1 MRTTLLALTVVAGLI
16 AATPAHAATTV
27 VAPASLGTWQTFL
40 VDASGANLNAPDGG
54 VSFVDGPPGQ
64 PSGAGSARL
73 TTATGHGLGSAQLRN
88 PAFAGTPLSAITT
101 MTYAT
106 YTSIT
111 NGAQLPYLR
120 LTIDLDANGSADDE
134 IFFEPVYQTAA
145 GLGAVPQPAI
155 LLGSWQVWNA
165 RGGLW
170 WSQHGLAG
178 SSAGTGV
185 MTLDA
190 MIAAAP
196 LARIVNTAGR
206 AGGVSLSSGVAA
218 QDQRFDGNVDAFTI
232 DTGTGPTTYDFEP
245 GPPPPVRN
253 QSAVITTVQ
262 GTIKI
267 KLPGKKARKLRK
279 RGENVPLGTVVD
291 ASKGR
296 ATIATVNARG
306 AKPQK
311 SWFYDGAF
319 SVSQRGGV
327 KPVTDIKLQS
337 PRFATLCATSST
349 TAGAESAAL
358 VSRATRKRRRARSKR
373 VVTSLWG
380 DGKGSFR
387 TTGRNSA
394 ATVRGTKWLT
404 QERCDGTLTRVV
416 RGVVKVKN
424 LRTGKVVTITGGHSY
439 LAPR

>member
-1 MRTTLLALTVVAGLI
+1 MRTTRVALAVAAGLI
-16 AATPAHAATTV
+16 AAAPAHAATTLV
-27 VAPASLGTWQTFL
+27 RPASLDTWQTFL
-40 VDASGANLNAPDGG
+40 VNGAGANLTATDGG
-54 VSFVDGPPGQ
+54 VSFVEGPAGQ

-73 TTATGHGLGSAQLRN
+73 RTATGHGDGAAQLRSTR
-88 PAFAGTPLSAITT
+88 FAGTPLSAITA

-106 YTSIT
+106 HTSIT

-120 LTIDLDANGSADDE
+120 LTVDLDANGSVDDE
-134 IFFEPVYQTAA
+134 LFFEPVYQTLA
-145 GLGAVPQPAI
+145 GLGTVPQPAI
-155 LLGSWQVWNA
+155 ALGSWQVWNA

-170 WSQHGLAG
+170 WSQRGLAG

-185 MTLDA
+185 KTLDA

-196 LARIVNTAGR
+196 LARIVNTPGR
-206 AGGVSLSSGVAA
+206 AGGVSLSSGVVAP
-218 QDQRFDGNVDAFTI
+218 DQRFDGNVDAFTI
-232 DTGTGPTTYDFEP
+232 DIGAGPTTYDFEP
-245 GPPPPVRN
+245 GPAPPVRN
-253 QSAVITTVQ
+253 QSAVVTAVQ

-267 KLPGKKARKLRK
+267 TMPGKRTRKLIN
-279 RGENVPLGTVVD
+279 RGENVPLGTIVD
-291 ASKGR
+291 ASNGR
-296 ATIATVNARG
+296 ASIATVNARG
-306 AKPQK
+306 AKAQS

-319 SVSQRGGV
+319 SVRQRGGTR
-327 KPVTDIKLQS
+327 PVTEIELRS
-337 PRFATLCATSST
+337 PRFVALCGGSAS
-349 TAGAESAAL
+349 AGAASASAL
-358 VSRATRKRRRARSKR
+358 VSRATRRRRRSKR
-373 VVTSLWG
+373 VVSSLWG

-424 LRTGKVVTITGGHSY
+424 LRTNKVVTITGGHSY